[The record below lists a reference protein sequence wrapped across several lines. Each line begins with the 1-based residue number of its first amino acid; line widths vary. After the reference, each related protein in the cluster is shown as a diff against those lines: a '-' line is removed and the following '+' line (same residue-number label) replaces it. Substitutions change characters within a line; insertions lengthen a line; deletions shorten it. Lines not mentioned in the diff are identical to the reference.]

1 MEVWLVGLVRAA
13 WIAATLPILIALI
26 PSSSL
31 RTVHEA
37 LMGIAKRGKTMQP
50 SSNKFTVPQRF
61 FCHFYVLAVVWT
73 TLLLCMTWIYAYKM
87 APLISEPSA
96 VYSTLASH
104 LTGGS
109 HIFSF
114 QKFRLT
120 PIEHRYRVWRSVFLL
135 LLIEVQLVRRLLE
148 SFYVFKYSPSA
159 RMHIFGY
166 LAGIFY
172 YALAPLSLC
181 CTLAPEVFKFAA
193 EQMAAFEFEWWEFVN
208 PLVKL
213 GWLQWIGAAI
223 FLWGWIHQHH
233 CHVILG
239 SLREHPKQ
247 INEYV
252 IPFGDWFELVSS
264 PHYLAEIVIYAGLL
278 VASGGADLTIWLL
291 FGFVVANLAFA
302 AADTHRWYLQKFDN
316 YPSNRRA
323 IVPFVY

>member
-31 RTVHEA
+31 KKVHEA
-37 LMGIAKRGKTMQP
+37 LMGIAKRGKTMHP
-50 SSNKFTVPQRF
+50 SSNCYFVIKTIF
-61 FCHFYVLAVVWT
+61 FL
-73 TLLLCMTWIYAYKM
+73 
-87 APLISEPSA
+87 
-96 VYSTLASH
+96 
-104 LTGGS
+104 
-109 HIFSF
+109 
-114 QKFRLT
+114 
-120 PIEHRYRVWRSVFLL
+120 FLFL
-135 LLIEVQLVRRLLE
+135 NMILPYI
-148 SFYVFKYSPSA
+148 
-159 RMHIFGY
+159 
-166 LAGIFY
+166 Y

-223 FLWGWIHQHH
+223 YLWGWIHQHH

-247 INEYV
+247 INEY
-252 IPFGDWFELVSS
+252 
-264 PHYLAEIVIYAGLL
+264 VIYAGLL

>member
-31 RTVHEA
+31 KKVHEA
-37 LMGIAKRGKTMQP
+37 LMGIAKRGKTMHP
-50 SSNKFTVPQRF
+50 SSNVSGS
-61 FCHFYVLAVVWT
+61 
-73 TLLLCMTWIYAYKM
+73 LCSINYGNFSE
-87 APLISEPSA
+87 IS
-96 VYSTLASH
+96 
-104 LTGGS
+104 
-109 HIFSF
+109 
-114 QKFRLT
+114 
-120 PIEHRYRVWRSVFLL
+120 
-135 LLIEVQLVRRLLE
+135 
-148 SFYVFKYSPSA
+148 
-159 RMHIFGY
+159 
-166 LAGIFY
+166 Y

-233 CHVILG
+233 CHVILV